1 MTQHN
6 KHNRLMGI
14 LGVQGVDVRE
24 NHRAKQWGSIFEW
37 PLLFLAFWI
46 LIDWYFQTTNHHEQ
60 LAIIGLND
68 WVIWGFF
75 TLDLVVMLVLVDNR
89 LRYLKGNWMSLVIVL
104 TGIPI
109 LLNALG
115 LQSGVLRS
123 LRLLI
128 FASIFTR
135 LSSDLRSVLG
145 RHNLGVTL
153 AIALGF
159 LILAAFLISGLDP
172 AFKNPIDG
180 FWWAW
185 VTMTTV
191 GYGDLVPTT
200 LEGRIVGMLLI
211 LVGIAIF
218 SMLTASFSVFF
229 IEKEE
234 EEKSD
239 REDAMVR
246 RLQMLEARLER
257 IEQNLNKAVTSLEQI
272 QTLESEKR
280 SPKD

>member
-1 MTQHN
+1 
-6 KHNRLMGI
+6 
-14 LGVQGVDVRE
+14 
-24 NHRAKQWGSIFEW
+24 
-37 PLLFLAFWI
+37 
-46 LIDWYFQTTNHHEQ
+46 
-60 LAIIGLND
+60 
-68 WVIWGFF
+68 
-75 TLDLVVMLVLVDNR
+75 
-89 LRYLKGNWMSLVIVL
+89 
-104 TGIPI
+104 
-109 LLNALG
+109 
-115 LQSGVLRS
+115 
-123 LRLLI
+123 
-128 FASIFTR
+128 
-135 LSSDLRSVLG
+135 
-145 RHNLGVTL
+145 VTL

-229 IEKEE
+229 IEKDEE
-234 EEKSD
+234 QKND

-257 IEQNLNKAVTSLEQI
+257 IEQNLSKAVTSLEQI